1 MCVREY
7 SNVITVNYTL
17 RWVVA
22 DFWWTLRLCSPQ
34 QTNRPMRTH
43 SNQSVREMSCSTTC
57 SFRTVLSV
65 KNIGCWARN
74 LTAVRLDQCYYT
86 SRTDGQMNHT
96 IELSGF
102 LKQLCLIPS
111 QGLYLCTTMIS
122 EAPAADWCDGSRIW
136 TLLFEHY
143 SLSHLLIIWAIFI
156 TLWIYCS
163 HSWRVLFTPL
173 KNWVWAL

>member
-7 SNVITVNYTL
+7 SNVINVNYTL

-34 QTNRPMRTH
+34 QTNRPMCAH
-43 SNQSVREMSCSTTC
+43 NNQSVREMSCSTTC

-74 LTAVRLDQCYYT
+74 LTAVRLDQYYYT
-86 SRTDGQMNHT
+86 SRTDGQMKHTRALRFFKTAVFDTFLRFIFMYNHDLRST
-96 IELSGF
+96 CSSLMWWE
-102 LKQLCLIPS
+102 
-111 QGLYLCTTMIS
+111 
-122 EAPAADWCDGSRIW
+122 
-136 TLLFEHY
+136 FEHCC
-143 SLSHLLIIWAIFI
+143 LSHLLIIWAIFI
-156 TLWIYCS
+156 TLWMYCS

-173 KNWVWAL
+173 IQYPMNSKTEFWAL